1 MNVSTGVPG
10 GALASKQRVEEGL
23 EALRVG
29 LGPYVA
35 KHMRA
40 RHGPHWRHYAS
51 RARRDEAGGELD
63 VYALLKTLLDQWSDL
78 FRHDE
83 KLRRARSFISLS
95 LDARNSAAHFSGEL
109 GAREALRYL
118 DAMRELLAA
127 AGAAPQTAI
136 LEALYE
142 AERAASGGQP
152 AVAPPALA
160 LEEPSPPERL
170 RPWREVCE
178 PHPDVLEARF
188 SDAEFAANL
197 ALVDQGEGGDEYGD
211 PAAFFRITYA
221 TEGLRRVL
229 TATIA
234 RLADQGGE
242 PVIGLQTNFGG
253 GKTHTMLALHH
264 LAGAAEAGY
273 PPERL
278 DGMAPIFEAAG
289 VATLDR
295 VRRAVFVGT
304 HKGAAESMHTEN
316 GREIRTLWGYLA
328 WRLGGWPAVD
338 SIAGS
343 EAAGTNPGSERLI
356 PILRGAAPCLVLM
369 DEVVAFA
376 RQLRGL
382 QYDAFHAFIQS
393 LTEAAAAVEG
403 AVVVGSLPESGAEV
417 GDEQGRDALR
427 RLEKI
432 FGRVQSAWTPA
443 SGIETFEIVRRR
455 LFQSLDEAGE
465 KARDDT
471 VRAFRRLYRENR
483 ADFPAETREAAYEE
497 QMRRAYPLHPEVLKR
512 FSGDWSV
519 LEKFQ
524 RTRGVLKIMANAV
537 YALWS
542 GGSVAPLITPAL
554 LPFRDNKVRTA
565 LLEPLDRAFGPLLQ
579 SEVDGEQALTARIE
593 AQRPRLLKARA
604 ATLAARAVFFAT
616 APHAGA
622 ARGAMGGDD
631 LRLSC
636 AQPGDQ
642 IAIFGEALQ
651 EIASRS
657 AHLYRDGDRYWFSP
671 QPTLNKLA
679 ADRAR
684 DVSDDQADRRIA
696 EVLREEQSSRAG
708 FPRVHAVLDN
718 PTDIDDRRAVALVI
732 LPPAAAHDPGAGE
745 RSRAVEMAGETIERR
760 GSGQRRF
767 RNALIFVAADASN
780 VEAARENARRERA
793 WQSILDDAD
802 LRQNLTLAQTS
813 DAEAQSRR
821 SRDALRQ
828 SVRGA
833 WVHVL
838 HPEPPSEGVSA
849 GAGAAGAG
857 RGYVMGST
865 RIVNR
870 GGGKSVPEAVWDKV
884 SADGT
889 VFGEI
894 GPANLM
900 QSLAPIWPSDQPHLD
915 IEEIRDWFAS
925 YVYLPRLR
933 DEATLDGALQRLV
946 ENMADPFAYA
956 AGFDEETGA
965 YEGVM
970 DGRALMPGSLARG
983 LLVRRDAIPVPEMDP
998 RPHHP
1003 GDGEDSTL
1011 DPARPEPGSGRA
1023 DPPPDPRPKRFFAS
1037 LEIDPE
1043 RAGLE
1048 VARIMDGLLVE
1059 LTRVPGSRLR
1069 LHLEIEGTAEDGGY
1083 PEDVVATV
1091 KANVRDLRLDE
1102 SNLGFE
1108 EK

>member
-1 MNVSTGVPG
+1 MSTNTGESER
-10 GALASKQRVEEGL
+10 ARAAKQRVEEGL

-29 LGPYVA
+29 LAPYVA
-35 KHMRA
+35 KHMGD
-40 RHGPHWRHYAS
+40 RHGPNWRHYAS
-51 RARRDEAGGELD
+51 QARRDESGGELD
-63 VYALLKTLLDQWSDL
+63 VYALLKTLLDQWGDL
-78 FRHDE
+78 FRHDAR
-83 KLRRARSFISLS
+83 LRKARSFISLA
-95 LDARNSAAHFSGEL
+95 LDARNSAAHFAGAME
-109 GAREALRYL
+109 AREALRYL
-118 DAMRELLAA
+118 DAMRELVAA
-127 AGAAPQTAI
+127 VGATPQVGI
-136 LEALYE
+136 IEGLYE

-152 AVAPPALA
+152 TAAPAALA
-160 LEEPSPPERL
+160 LEEPPPPERL

-197 ALVDQGEGGDEYGD
+197 ALIDQGDGGEEYGD

-234 RLADQGGE
+234 RLAGRGGE
-242 PVIGLQTNFGG
+242 PVVGLQTNFGG

-264 LAGAAEAGY
+264 LTGATEAGY

-278 DGMAPIFEAAG
+278 DGMGPIFKAAG
-289 VATLDR
+289 VETLGR
-295 VRRAVFVGT
+295 VTRAVFVGT
-304 HKGAAESMHTEN
+304 HKGAAESMYAEN

-328 WRLGGWPAVD
+328 WRLGGWKAVD
-338 SIAGS
+338 TIADS

-356 PILRGAAPCLVLM
+356 PILREAAPCLVLM

-417 GDEQGRDALR
+417 GDEQGRDALQ

-455 LFQSLDEAGE
+455 LFQPLDEAGV

-483 ADFPAETREAAYEE
+483 ADFPAETREATYEE
-497 QMRRAYPLHPEVLKR
+497 QMRRAYPLHPEVLRR

-519 LEKFQ
+519 LDKFQ
-524 RTRGVLKIMANAV
+524 RTRGVLKIMANAI

-542 GGSVAPLITPAL
+542 GESAAPLITPAL

-565 LLEPLDRAFGPLLQ
+565 LLEPLDRAFGPILQ
-579 SEVDGEQALTARIE
+579 SEVDGEQSLTARIE
-593 AQRPRLLKARA
+593 AQRPRLLRARA

-616 APHAGA
+616 APHTGA
-622 ARGAMGGDD
+622 ARGAMAGTD

-684 DVSDDQADRRIA
+684 DVSDDDADRRIIEA
-696 EVLREEQSSRAG
+696 LREEQASRAG
-708 FPRVHAVLDN
+708 FPRVHAAPDD
-718 PTDIDDRRAVALVI
+718 PTGIDDRRSVALVI
-732 LPPAAAHDPGAGE
+732 LPPAAAHDPGAGA
-745 RSRAVEMAGETIERR
+745 RSRAAEVAGETIERR
-760 GSGQRRF
+760 GSGQRRY
-767 RNALIFVAADASN
+767 RNSLIFVAADASN

-802 LRQNLTLAQTS
+802 LRQNLTLAQTN
-813 DAEAQSRR
+813 DAEAQARR

-838 HPEPPSEGVSA
+838 HPGPSDTATAGTEGTAV
-849 GAGAAGAG
+849 GH
-857 RGYVMGST
+857 GYVIAST

-884 SADGT
+884 STDGT

-900 QSLAPIWPSDQPHLD
+900 QSLAPIWPSNRPHLSID
-915 IEEIRDWFAS
+915 DIRDWFAS

-946 ENMADPFAYA
+946 ENLADPFAYA
-956 AGFDEETGA
+956 SGFYEESGA

-970 DGRALMPGSLARG
+970 DGKALLPGHFKSG
-983 LLVRRDAIPVPEMDP
+983 LLVRREAIPAAKLDAESS
-998 RPHHP
+998 RPSDEGVSAP
-1003 GDGEDSTL
+1003 ILTPSKPADDGDATPT
-1011 DPARPEPGSGRA
+1011 PA
-1023 DPPPDPRPKRFFAS
+1023 PRPKRFFAS
-1037 LEIDPE
+1037 LELNPE

-1059 LTRVPGSRLR
+1059 LTRVPGSNLR
-1069 LHLEIEGTAEDGGY
+1069 LHLEIEGAAGDGGY
-1083 PEDVVATV
+1083 PEDVVDTV
-1091 KANVRDLRLDE
+1091 KANARDLRLDDD
-1102 SNLGFE
+1102 NFGFE
-1108 EK
+1108 DR

>member
-1 MNVSTGVPG
+1 MSRTDRSAQ
-10 GALASKQRVEEGL
+10 ALAAKQRVEEGL

-29 LGPYVA
+29 LVPYVA
-35 KHMRA
+35 RHMRD
-40 RHGPHWRHYAS
+40 RHGPNWRHYAS
-51 RARRDEAGGELD
+51 RAHRDEPGGELD
-63 VYALLKTLLDQWSDL
+63 VYALLKTLLDQWNDL
-78 FRHDE
+78 FRHDA
-83 KLRRARSFISLS
+83 KLRKARSFVSLA
-95 LDARNSAAHFSGEL
+95 LDARNSAAHFAGDM

-127 AGAAPQTAI
+127 AGATPQVAI
-136 LEALYE
+136 IEGLYE
-142 AERAASGGQP
+142 AERAASGGRSAAAP
-152 AVAPPALA
+152 ADLA
-160 LEEPSPPERL
+160 LEEPPPPEQL

-197 ALVDQGEGGDEYGD
+197 ALVDQGGGGEEYGD

-229 TATIA
+229 TATVA
-234 RLADQGGE
+234 RLAGRGGE

-264 LAGAAEAGY
+264 LAGATEAGY
-273 PPERL
+273 TPERL
-278 DGMAPIFEAAG
+278 DGMGPIFEAAG
-289 VATLDR
+289 VETLGR
-295 VRRAVFVGT
+295 VTRAVFVGT
-304 HKGAAESMHTEN
+304 HKGAAESMHAEK

-328 WRLGGWPAVD
+328 WRLGGWEAVD
-338 SIAGS
+338 TIADS

-356 PILRGAAPCLVLM
+356 PILRGTAPCLVLM

-455 LFQSLDEAGE
+455 LFQPLDEAGV

-471 VRAFRRLYRENR
+471 VRVFRRLYRENR

-497 QMRRAYPLHPEVLKR
+497 QMRRAYPLHPEVLRR

-519 LEKFQ
+519 LDKFQ
-524 RTRGVLKIMANAV
+524 RTRGVLKIMANAI

-542 GGSVAPLITPAL
+542 GESAAPLVTPAL

-565 LLEPLDRAFGPLLQ
+565 LLEPLDRAFGPILQ
-579 SEVDGEQALTARIE
+579 SEVDGEQSLTARIE
-593 AQRPRLLKARA
+593 AQRPRLLRARA

-622 ARGAMGGDD
+622 ARGAMAGTD
-631 LRLSC
+631 LRLAC

-684 DVSDDQADRRIA
+684 DVSDDDADRRIV
-696 EVLREEQSSRAG
+696 EVLREEQTHRAG
-708 FPRVHAVLDN
+708 FPRVHAAPDDL
-718 PTDIDDRRAVALVI
+718 TQIDDRRTVALVI
-732 LPPAAAHDPGAGE
+732 LPPAAAHDPGAGA
-745 RSRAVEMAGETIERR
+745 RSRAAEVAGETIERR
-760 GSGQRRF
+760 GSGQRRY
-767 RNALIFVAADASN
+767 RNSLVFVSADASN

-802 LRQNLTLAQTS
+802 LRQNLTLAQAN
-813 DAEAQSRR
+813 DAEAQTRR
-821 SRDALRQ
+821 SREALRQ

-838 HPEPPSEGVSA
+838 HPGPSH
-849 GAGAAGAG
+849 GAGTGEVAGG

-884 SADGT
+884 STDGT

-900 QSLAPIWPSDQPHLD
+900 QSLAPIWPSDRLHLSID
-915 IEEIRDWFAS
+915 DIRDWFAS

-946 ENMADPFAYA
+946 ENLADPFAYA
-956 AGFDEETGA
+956 SGFDEESGA

-970 DGRALMPGSLARG
+970 DGRALLPGHFKSG
-983 LLVRRDAIPVPEMDP
+983 LLVRREAIPAARTDSEPP
-998 RPHHP
+998 RPSDQGGTAPIPAPLKP
-1003 GDGEDSTL
+1003 GDDGVAT
-1011 DPARPEPGSGRA
+1011 PT
-1023 DPPPDPRPKRFFAS
+1023 PDPRPKRFFAS
-1037 LEIDPE
+1037 LEINPE

-1059 LTRVPGSRLR
+1059 LTRAPGSNLR
-1069 LHLEIEGTAEDGGY
+1069 LHLEIEGVAGDAGY
-1083 PEDVVATV
+1083 SEDVVDTV
-1091 KANVRDLRLDE
+1091 KANARDLRLNE

>member
-1 MNVSTGVPG
+1 MSSGVPE

-23 EALRVG
+23 ECLRIG
-29 LGPYVA
+29 LGPYVS
-35 KHMRA
+35 KHMRD

-63 VYALLKTLLDQWSDL
+63 VYSLLKTLLDQWGDL
-78 FRHDE
+78 FRHDA

-95 LDARNSAAHFSGEL
+95 LDARNSAAHFAGEM
-109 GAREALRYL
+109 GARETLRYL

-127 AGAAPQTAI
+127 VGATPQVAI
-136 LEALYE
+136 VEGLYE
-142 AERAASGGQP
+142 AERAASGGKPVAAP
-152 AVAPPALA
+152 AVLPLDEPP
-160 LEEPSPPERL
+160 PPERL

-197 ALVDQGEGGDEYGD
+197 ALVDQGEGGEEYGD

-229 TATIA
+229 TATLA
-234 RLADQGGE
+234 RLAGRGGE

-264 LAGAAEAGY
+264 LAGAAGAGY

-278 DGMAPIFEAAG
+278 DGMAPIFKAAG
-289 VATLDR
+289 VETLGR
-295 VRRAVFVGT
+295 VKRAVFVGT
-304 HKGAAESMHTEN
+304 HKGAAESMHTEG

-338 SIAGS
+338 SIADS

-356 PILRGAAPCLVLM
+356 PILREAAPCLVLM

-417 GDEQGRDALR
+417 GDEQGRNALQ

-455 LFQSLDEAGE
+455 LFQPLDEAGE

-497 QMRRAYPLHPEVLKR
+497 QMRRAYPLHPEVLRR

-519 LEKFQ
+519 LDKFQ

-542 GGSVAPLITPAL
+542 GESTAPLITPAL

-565 LLEPLDRAFGPLLQ
+565 LLEPLHRAFGPILQ
-579 SEVDGEQALTARIE
+579 SEVDGDQSLTARIE

-622 ARGAMGGDD
+622 ARGTIGGDD

-651 EIASRS
+651 EIASRA

-671 QPTLNKLA
+671 KPTLNKLA

-684 DVSDDQADRRIA
+684 DVTDEQADRRII
-696 EVLREEQSSRAG
+696 EILREEQSSRAG
-708 FPRVHAVLDN
+708 FPRVHAVPEN
-718 PTDIDDRRAVALVI
+718 PTDIDDRRTVALVMF
-732 LPPAAAHDPGAGE
+732 PPAAAHDPGAGE
-745 RSRAVEMAGETIERR
+745 RSRAAELAAETIERR
-760 GSGQRRF
+760 GNGQRRF
-767 RNALIFVAADASN
+767 RNSLIFVAADASN

-838 HPEPPSEGVSA
+838 HPGPPPDGA
-849 GAGAAGAG
+849 GAGTAGGG

-900 QSLAPIWPSDQPHLD
+900 QSLGPIWPSDQPHLD

-946 ENMADPFAYA
+946 ENMADPIAYA
-956 AGFDEETGA
+956 TGFDEETGA
-965 YEGVM
+965 YEGVL
-970 DGRALMPGSLARG
+970 DGRALMPGSLERG
-983 LLVRRDAIPVPEMDP
+983 LLVRREAIPEPEP
-998 RPHHP
+998 QPELSRP
-1003 GDGEDSTL
+1003 GDGGDSPP
-1011 DPARPEPGSGRA
+1011 DPTPPDPGGSGEA
-1023 DPPPDPRPKRFFAS
+1023 PAPDPRPKRFFAS

-1043 RAGLE
+1043 KAGLE

-1059 LTRVPGSRLR
+1059 LTRAPGSRLR
-1069 LHLEIEGTAEDGGY
+1069 LNLEIEGTVEDGGY
-1083 PEDVVATV
+1083 PKDVVDTV
-1091 KANVRDLRLDE
+1091 KANARDLRLNE
-1102 SNLGFE
+1102 NNLGFE